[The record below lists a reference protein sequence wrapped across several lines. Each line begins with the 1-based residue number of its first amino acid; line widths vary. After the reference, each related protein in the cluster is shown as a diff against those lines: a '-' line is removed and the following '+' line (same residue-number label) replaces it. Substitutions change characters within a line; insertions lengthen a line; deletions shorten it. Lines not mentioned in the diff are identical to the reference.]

1 MNKLSFQ
8 ENERERERERE
19 REKSKLEKKHDFR
32 YDTLWCQNLL
42 FLQKSNLLI
51 HLRLIFPFYT
61 VGKHWEIKDLLMF
74 SGGQK

>member
-8 ENERERERERE
+8 ENERERE

-42 FLQKSNLLI
+42 FLQKRFLI

-61 VGKHWEIKDLLMF
+61 VGKHWEIKDFLMF